1 MIIVGAKGFAKEVLQ
16 IVSVDMG
23 LLDKNIVFFDNVSK
37 DLPLK
42 IYDRFTILRSFEAV
56 KRYLSN
62 SEDKS
67 FVLGLGQPKLRQN
80 LYQEFLLLGAEPI
93 SLYSKNSEIGDFDV
107 KIGKAT
113 SILSGVKIS
122 NSVELGKGCL
132 VYYNSIITHDCIIG
146 DFVELSPN
154 ATILGRCCIGDY
166 TILGASS
173 VILPDVTIGKNVIV
187 GAGTIVLKDIP
198 DNCTVVGVPGKII
211 SKRD

>member
-56 KRYLSN
+56 KTYLSN

-80 LYQEFLLLGAEPI
+80 LYQEFLLLGAEPV
-93 SLYSKNSEIGDFDV
+93 SLYSKNSEIGNFDV

-154 ATILGRCCIGDY
+154 ATILGRSRIGDY
-166 TILGASS
+166 TTLGASS
-173 VILPDVTIGKNVIV
+173 VILPDVSIGKNVIV